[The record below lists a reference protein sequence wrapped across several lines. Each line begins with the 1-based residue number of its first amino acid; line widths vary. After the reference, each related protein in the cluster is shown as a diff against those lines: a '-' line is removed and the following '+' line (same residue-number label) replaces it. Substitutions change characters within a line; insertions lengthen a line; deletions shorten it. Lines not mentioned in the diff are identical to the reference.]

1 MLGKGVQNGTPH
13 LEDGA
18 ASSQTFQNSEFPAVI
33 ILTEVRNP
41 WLYREKSLTGKR
53 QAVSLA
59 SKFSLGLGIPFC
71 TECHQGSSLMTA
83 YQYVL
88 GAAMRGG
95 RSILALVAVLMLPA
109 MHVSAATIVDSQGF
123 ESPFFTT
130 TFDGDGKLEGQ
141 TPATFNGTWLRTK
154 GIASS
159 TANIQTTV
167 VDTGSQAVV
176 VNRAADSDDRW
187 GVLVQGYP
195 AERYVCIDWRM
206 RVQQTTGPANTFG
219 PFFGVEAYDD
229 DAATIGLLGSFGVD
243 ATTGDVL
250 YQIQGTGDLTET
262 GSVVNFGQW
271 NSFHIQL
278 DFFTDTAMFAL
289 NNTVIA
295 TTGFVDS
302 GLNEFTDA
310 TISAIAAMGDA
321 ASQALVGQAFFD
333 NFVVIDTSIPCLIPE
348 PATWALAAIGL
359 IAAGSRRRRRV

>member
-1 MLGKGVQNGTPH
+1 ML
-13 LEDGA
+13 
-18 ASSQTFQNSEFPAVI
+18 AV
-33 ILTEVRNP
+33 N
-41 WLYREKSLTGKR
+41 
-53 QAVSLA
+53 LA
-59 SKFSLGLGIPFC
+59 GELSLGCKSHFAQIV
-71 TECHQGSSLMTA
+71 TWGSSLMTA
-83 YQYVL
+83 HKYVVSFAVRTVHCL
-88 GAAMRGG
+88 GAPL
-95 RSILALVAVLMLPA
+95 LAAVAVLPLTQA
-109 MHVSAATIVDSQGF
+109 SAATIVDGQGF
-123 ESPFFTT
+123 ESPAFTT

-159 TANIQTTV
+159 TANVQTTV

-176 VNRAADSDDRW
+176 VNRAANSDDRW

-229 DAATIGLLGSFGVD
+229 DAAVIGLLGSLGVD

-250 YQIQGTGDLTET
+250 YQDQGTGFFTET
-262 GSVVNFGQW
+262 GSVVNFGEW

-278 DFFTDTAMFAL
+278 DYFTDTATFGL
-289 NNTVIA
+289 NNAIIA

-310 TISAIAAMGDA
+310 TISAIGAAGDP
-321 ASQALVGQAFFD
+321 ASQALVGTAFFD
-333 NFVVIDTSIPCLIPE
+333 NFIVIEDSLPCLVPE
-348 PATWALAAIGL
+348 PATMALAAIGL
-359 IAAGSRRRRRV
+359 AALRMRRRVAGN